1 MVWGGLLSRNTERR
15 AYSLTGVWS
24 LKILRRSISALPSVF
39 TAAALLMCCL
49 FSGCA
54 EDPYDSDDFDEG
66 SYNIYSNGTSI
77 HIEEEPELQQDGAF
91 YIPEGMTAQYASER
105 IPEEQQEIYYEIVE
119 SIRNFEPVIYMK
131 TDSAVYSELLNI
143 ISIEQLSFG
152 HMAGRRAGEYD
163 VNTGMFPIEF
173 TYRFTPEEMSN
184 MNRFSEAAAN
194 RIMEGV
200 TEDMSEYDI
209 LKYFHDYLIKNCVSD
224 EEDIYANT
232 IYGALVNGK
241 ALCEGYAKA
250 FSYLCNKAGI
260 ENTIVTGM
268 TNVPH
273 MWNAVKLDGNWY
285 HIDVTWDKPGGQFGE
300 AFPDMVMYQ
309 YFLVTDSVIENDHEI
324 WTVGTAPPQCLSEK
338 ENYFIKENLY
348 VDSEEDMGKVIEAAL
363 SKAISEKASSVSV
376 KFDTTNLYISAMND
390 LNDPETELNSSVKKE
405 IEALSEEYGVKPI
418 ISWTDIYNY
427 RIIVF
432 ILDYKQTP

>member
-1 MVWGGLLSRNTERR
+1 MYFGAALSRNTERR
-15 AYSLTGVWS
+15 AYSFTGVWS
-24 LKILRRSISALPSVF
+24 HKILRKSISALPSVF
-39 TAAALLMCCL
+39 TAAAILICCL
-49 FSGCA
+49 LSGCA
-54 EDPYDSDDFDEG
+54 DERYDSDSFNEG

-77 HIEEEPELQQDGAF
+77 HIEEEPVSQQDSAF
-91 YIPEGMTAQYASER
+91 YIPEGMYTPYASAR

-119 SIRNFEPVIYMK
+119 SIRNYETMIYMK
-131 TDSAVYSELLNI
+131 TDSDIYSELLNI
-143 ISIEQLSFG
+143 IGIEQLSFG
-152 HMAGRRAGEYD
+152 HLAGRSAGQYD

-209 LKYFHDYLIKNCVSD
+209 LKYFHDYLIRNCVSD

-232 IYGALVNGK
+232 IYGALVNGR

-260 ENTIVTGM
+260 ENIIVTGM

-273 MWNAVKLDGNWY
+273 MWNAVKIEGNWY

-324 WTVGTAPPQCLSEK
+324 WSEGVAPPQCLSEK
-338 ENYFIKENLY
+338 ENYFIKEDLY
-348 VDSEEDMGKVIEAAL
+348 IDSEEKMEAIIEGAF
-363 SKAISEKASSVSV
+363 SKAISERASSISV

-390 LNDPETELNSSVKKE
+390 LNDPETELNASVKKK
-405 IEALSEEYGVKPI
+405 IETLSEEYGVKLN
-418 ISWTDIYNY
+418 ISWTDMYNY
-427 RIIVF
+427 RIIIF
-432 ILDYKQTP
+432 ILDYK